1 MPAKLEI
8 TDLARARRHVLSQQ
22 MYRLRRRHK
31 YLTDAGMRDSAI
43 RVRVMLV
50 ELSAQY
56 DSLGGRPVHKG
67 NVL

>member
-31 YLTDAGMRDSAI
+31 YLIGVGMNDSAA
-43 RVRVMLV
+43 RVRAMLDV
-50 ELSAQY
+50 LSRRY